1 MISVNARSLKCRSLR
16 VCVLTLSLL
25 LWFISVKII
34 IELNHGPS
42 PSENIFN
49 VCKSPP
55 TLVIA
60 NLKGIFMKS

>member
-60 NLKGIFMKS
+60 NLKKESL